1 MIKTVVSVGLPVM
14 ETMHIKKNR
23 LEPEHKTGNEKR
35 VCIVTGVHGDEI
47 EGQYICYEL
56 IRRIKSQMG
65 CLKGIV
71 DIYPTINPLGMESI
85 TRRGPTF
92 DIDMNRSFPG
102 SRVGD
107 MSEYAAAKI
116 VEDIM
121 GADFCVDLHA
131 SNIFL
136 REIPQARIACA
147 HETLLMEYAKLLNVE
162 FVWVHDSPT
171 VGEATLYH
179 SLNQV
184 GVPTIAVEM
193 GVGMRI
199 TKQFGDQLTEGIFC
213 LLKKLGLWEGEVI
226 EPKKPV
232 IANEKDRVSYIHSEA
247 SGFFV
252 PSIEHWDGLKEG
264 DVVGDIV
271 DSLSGEV
278 LEHILSP
285 CDGTVFTLREYPVV
299 YGGSLIA
306 RILRKEEKKPDP
318 VKEADASGQ
327 TCA

>member
-23 LEPEHKTGNEKR
+23 LEPLVKTGREKR

-56 IRRIKSQMG
+56 IRLIRARIEH
-65 CLKGIV
+65 LKGIV
-71 DIYPTINPLGMESI
+71 DIYPAINPLGMESI
-85 TRRGPTF
+85 TRRVPTF

-102 SRVGD
+102 SRDGD
-107 MSEYAAAKI
+107 MSEYAAARI
-116 VEDIM
+116 VEDIS

-147 HETLLMEYAKLLNVE
+147 HEEALTEYAKLLNVE
-162 FVWVHDSPT
+162 FIWVHDSPT

-179 SLNQV
+179 SLNAV
-184 GVPTIAVEM
+184 GVPTVAVEM

-199 TKQFGDQLTEGIFC
+199 TKQFGDDLTKGIFC
-213 LLKKLGLWEGEVI
+213 LLHRLGLWDGEVI
-226 EPKKPV
+226 EPKEPV
-232 IANEKDRVSYIHSEA
+232 IANEKGRVSYIHSGE

-252 PSIEHWDGLKEG
+252 PNIEHWDGIREG
-264 DVVGDIV
+264 DTVGDIV
-271 DSLSGEV
+271 DSLSGEI

-299 YGGSLIA
+299 YSGSLIA
-306 RILRKEEKKPDP
+306 RILRR
-318 VKEADASGQ
+318 
-327 TCA
+327 